1 MGIGTSGF
9 TTTYIA
15 YIPLLWP
22 TKVPEMIALIKTT
35 TGKNI
40 KYYLGLGIMV
50 GPLIGVGFYN
60 IFSDPSLKY

>member
-22 TKVPEMIALIKTT
+22 TKVPEMIALIETT
-35 TGKNI
+35 TG
-40 KYYLGLGIMV
+40 LGVMV
-50 GPLIGVGFYN
+50 GP
-60 IFSDPSLKY
+60 